1 MGATQMPA
9 VPMAGGV
16 KDNLGMMTKALQ
28 DQGITDPKMI
38 TATLASVMKETGGKI
53 NAEED
58 LAGYANTSN
67 ERIRSLFGARA
78 GKKTDKE
85 LDAIKKDPRQFA
97 ELMYGKDSGM
107 GLGNTEEGDAYKY
120 RGRGAVQLTGKANY
134 ASASKDLFGDD
145 RLVKDPELLKDPEM
159 AAKTSAWFMKKNQG
173 AMAKRMGMEGG
184 PKDQTE
190 ANLLAASTIAGSVI
204 TPGKGY
210 LGGENLNKVNAY
222 SAQLGGGQIPV
233 AAAPVAG
240 AAPGAPTAVAG
251 AAPAQSPM
259 ESIMSALLGPQLGGG
274 IAGLFGGATA
284 APGGMAGPVLP
295 GAAPVGGGTGDMV
308 AAIKEQGQSTANA
321 ITTSIASLK
330 DSIGTAGGASAEGG
344 QVPELLNQLIGAQR
358 DQTAAINR
366 LIQAQTA

>member
-1 MGATQMPA
+1 
-9 VPMAGGV
+9 
-16 KDNLGMMTKALQ
+16 
-28 DQGITDPKMI
+28 MI
-38 TATLASVMKETGGKI
+38 NATLASVMKETGGKI

-78 GKKTDKE
+78 GKKSDKE
-85 LDAIKKDPRQFA
+85 LDAIKKDPKQFA
-97 ELMYGKDSGM
+97 EMMYGKDSGM

-184 PKDQTE
+184 PKDQNQ

-210 LGGENLNKVNAY
+210 LGGENLDKVNAY
-222 SAQLGGGQIPV
+222 SAQLTGGEIPVGAAPPGKSTMV
-233 AAAPVAG
+233 AAAPGQPAMVA
-240 AAPGAPTAVAG
+240 AAPGAPPMTAAAPG
-251 AAPAQSPM
+251 MPGMAPAQSPLQ
-259 ESIMSALLGPQLGGG
+259 SLLSAFLGPQ
-274 IAGLFGGATA
+274 IGGAI
-284 APGGMAGPVLP
+284 GGMAGPVLP
-295 GAAPVGGGTGDMV
+295 GAPSIGGGTGDLV
-308 AAIKEQGQSTANA
+308 AAIKEQGQATTSA
-321 ITTSIASLK
+321 ITSSMETLTAQLSG
-330 DSIGTAGGASAEGG
+330 GTAGGGT
-344 QVPELLNQLIGAQR
+344 QVPDLLTELIGAQR
-358 DQTAAINR
+358 DQTAAINK
-366 LIQAQTA
+366 LIQVQTA